1 MRLLI
6 VDDSATSRMLLEN
19 ILRHCGYTDLI
30 LAETAIEAIDHL
42 RETYEHVNNAPDD
55 DDTIKPD
62 PVDLILMDLNMP
74 HMNGI
79 EATWAIK
86 SDPRFADIP
95 IILVTVS
102 DELENLERA
111 FEAGAIDYI
120 NKPLN
125 KVELRAR
132 VRSVLKLKQETD
144 RRKAREREL
153 EALTRKLEDLS
164 NLDGLTGVANR
175 RHFDNIYP
183 NEWLRCR
190 RERTHI
196 SMLMIDIDFF
206 KLYNDTYGHLQ
217 GDTCLKKVATA
228 IKNALR
234 RPADM
239 VARFG
244 GEEFVVMLPCTE
256 LDGAKQ
262 IADSIRSNVLD
273 LRMEHSTSEVGSLIT
288 VSIGLTSCVPNN
300 NGDPMLL
307 IHAADTALYEAKRQ
321 GRDRIVIG
329 SCIMESN

>member
-19 ILRHCGYTDLI
+19 ILRHCGYADLI
-30 LAETAIEAIDHL
+30 LAETAIEAIDNL
-42 RETYEHVNNAPDD
+42 RTIYEDMNNAQDGED
-55 DDTIKPD
+55 AIKPD
-62 PVDLILMDLNMP
+62 PADLILMDLNMP
-74 HMNGI
+74 HMDGI
-79 EATWAIK
+79 EATRTIK
-86 SDPRFADIP
+86 SDPRFTDIP

-144 RRKAREREL
+144 QRKAREREL

-190 RERTHI
+190 REGTPI

-228 IKNALR
+228 IKSSLR

-239 VARFG
+239 VARIG

-256 LDGAKQ
+256 LEGARQ
-262 IADSIRSNVLD
+262 IAESIRSNVRD
-273 LRMEHSTSEVGSLIT
+273 LHMEHSTSEVGPLIT
-288 VSIGLTSCVPNN
+288 VSIGLTSCVPHN

-307 IHAADTALYEAKRQ
+307 IHAADTALYKAKRQ
-321 GRDRIVIG
+321 GRDRIVTG